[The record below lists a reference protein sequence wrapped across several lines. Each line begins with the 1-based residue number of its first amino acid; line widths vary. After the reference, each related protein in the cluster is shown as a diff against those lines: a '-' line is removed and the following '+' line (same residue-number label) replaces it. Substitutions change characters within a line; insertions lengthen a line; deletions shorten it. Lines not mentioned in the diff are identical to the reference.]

1 MERAIET
8 NEIRQLT
15 DAELDAVNGGAW
27 QLAGAV
33 SAGICMFAG
42 ASAVLITAACIAAAL
57 K

>member
-42 ASAVLITAACIAAAL
+42 ASAVLITAACIAVAL